1 MRWLYGGLL
10 QVTDKACCR
19 GCAGFVRSCYCEPTM
34 HREEYNEHACQG
46 QTKPC
51 QPKKKHK
58 RIIALLLHRYT
69 MGSTDN
75 LWGRSP
81 HVAINALK
89 KWLNNEESKQRK
101 HATMQKQNK
110 ASQQNAQLSN
120 TFHPAKASKNNLR
133 KRAKHATLV
142 RSFKGERTAM

>member
-69 MGSTDN
+69 RGSTDN

-89 KWLNNEESKQRK
+89 KWLMRVWSKVYFLGFYLFCVSWVFILGFSVWGKFQPVSIFFL
-101 HATMQKQNK
+101 T
-110 ASQQNAQLSN
+110 
-120 TFHPAKASKNNLR
+120 
-133 KRAKHATLV
+133 
-142 RSFKGERTAM
+142 G